1 LNTAALPSFA
11 QPLLEPRNRVLM
23 WALGFSI
30 GLHLALLTIKFVAP
44 ETFRLISG
52 ATDLEVVLV
61 NAKNVASSPKD
72 AQALAQVNLE
82 GGGDADKGIAKSPLP
97 NMDRVEDGDDLQRV
111 KQKIEQLEAEQSQ
124 LLAALKNMKDTRAAL
139 QREITQASQSGQD
152 KEDTEA
158 NLARAIA
165 ALEKRVEDY
174 NKRPRRKAITPS
186 TREVEYATY
195 YVAWREKV
203 ERIGTENYPA
213 EARGKLYGELI
224 VTVSIFQ
231 DGSIEGIEL
240 VKSSGQPVLDKA
252 ALRIVKLA
260 APYGSFPKEMRDK
273 YQIFDITTRFVFTKG
288 EGFEARSLQ

>member
-1 LNTAALPSFA
+1 LNAAALPNFA
-11 QPLLEPRNRVLM
+11 QPLLEPRNRVLV
-23 WALGFSI
+23 WALGFSVA
-30 GLHLALLTIKFVAP
+30 LHLALLTIKFVAP

-52 ATDLEVVLV
+52 ASDLEVVLV
-61 NAKNVASSPKD
+61 NAKNVVGSPKD

-97 NMDRVEDGDDLQRV
+97 NMNRVEDGDDLQRV
-111 KQKIEQLEAEQSQ
+111 KKKIEQLEAEQSQ
-124 LLAALKNMKDTRAAL
+124 LLAARVSFMFLSAAM
-139 QREITQASQSGQD
+139 QREIAQASQNAQD
-152 KEDTEA
+152 KEDADA

-174 NKRPRRKAITPS
+174 NKKPRRKAITPS
-186 TREVEYATY
+186 TREVEYAGY
-195 YVAWREKV
+195 YTHWREKV

-231 DGSIEGIEL
+231 DGTIEGIEI
-240 VKSSGQPVLDKA
+240 VKGSGQPVLDRA

-260 APYGSFPKEMRDK
+260 APYGGFPKEMRAK

-288 EGFEARSLQ
+288 ESFETRNL

>member
-1 LNTAALPSFA
+1 LNTATLPSFA
-11 QPLLEPRNRVLM
+11 QPMFEPRNRVLM

-30 GLHLALLTIKFVAP
+30 ALHLVLLTIRFVAP

-52 ATDLEVVLV
+52 ASDLEVVLV
-61 NAKNVASSPKD
+61 NAKNVAGSPKD

-82 GGGDADKGIAKSPLP
+82 GGGDADKGLAKSPLP
-97 NMDRVEDGDDLQRV
+97 NMNRVEDGDDLQRV
-111 KQKIEQLEAEQSQ
+111 KQKIEQLEAEQAQ
-124 LLAALKNMKDTRAAL
+124 LLAALKNMKDTRATL
-139 QREITQASQSGQD
+139 QRELAQATQSGQD
-152 KEDTEA
+152 KEESEA

-195 YVAWREKV
+195 YTAWREKV
-203 ERIGTENYPA
+203 ERVGTENYPA
-213 EARGKLYGELI
+213 EARGKLYGEMI

-231 DGSIEGIEL
+231 DGTIEAIEL
-240 VKSSGQPVLDKA
+240 VKGSGQPVLDKA

-260 APYGSFPKEMRDK
+260 APYGSFPQEMREK
-273 YQIFDITTRFVFTKG
+273 YQVFDITTRFVFTKG

>member
-1 LNTAALPSFA
+1 MF
-11 QPLLEPRNRVLM
+11 EPRNRVLM

-30 GLHLALLTIKFVAP
+30 ALHLVLLTIRFVSP

-61 NAKNVASSPKD
+61 NAKNVASAPKD

-82 GGGDADKGIAKSPLP
+82 GGGDADKGIATSPLP
-97 NMDRVEDGDDLQRV
+97 NMGRVEDGDDLQRV
-111 KQKIEQLEAEQSQ
+111 RQKIEQLEAEQSQ
-124 LLAALKNMKDTRAAL
+124 LLAALKNMKDTRAAM
-139 QREITQASQSGQD
+139 QREITQATQSGQD

-174 NKRPRRKAITPS
+174 NKRPRRKQITPS
-186 TREVEYATY
+186 TREVEYASY
-195 YVAWREKV
+195 YTAWREKV
-203 ERIGTENYPA
+203 ERVGTENYPA

-231 DGSIEGIEL
+231 DGTIEGIEL
-240 VKSSGQPVLDKA
+240 VKGSGQPVLDKA

-260 APYGSFPKEMRDK
+260 APYGNFPQEMREK